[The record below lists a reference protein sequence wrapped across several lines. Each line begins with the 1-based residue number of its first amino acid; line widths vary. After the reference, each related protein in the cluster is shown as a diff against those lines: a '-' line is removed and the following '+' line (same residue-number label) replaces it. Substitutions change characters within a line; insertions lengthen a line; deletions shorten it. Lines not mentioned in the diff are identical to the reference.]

1 MQLRQRIALFL
12 FSINM
17 ALAAAA
23 PAPSHP
29 EYRVTVVGPA
39 NSVASDINQA
49 GTVVGYYQTGVSTT
63 RAFLNRGA
71 GMVNL
76 GGPDSTS
83 STAVA
88 INDKGQVLG
97 NRSTAGG
104 ERRGFVY
111 YQGTQRDL
119 AGIAGV
125 PTGFMDI
132 NNAGY
137 ITAGAYIDPPGNQH
151 VYLRAP
157 DGSLRDIGALPAA
170 VRPSTVGGAL
180 NNRNQIAGGSGPL
193 TFPEQPYRAILWDK
207 GVMRDLGDFGW
218 APNIGNAINDRGQVA
233 GYATLPV
240 GLHNQVAFLYS
251 HGRMINIDGRPVFQG
266 MFSGAT
272 GINNLGYVVGFS
284 DHLSGFIYRG
294 RRMESLNALIDPGQ
308 GWDIHNPQAI
318 NDAGQIAA
326 TGWRGGVTYALRLDL
341 IRPCLETAPALAP
354 DEQAAF
360 GAAGRSPE
368 AAAAQARAEAEAQPR
383 EVALPVRQ

>member
-1 MQLRQRIALFL
+1 VVEHRQLGLRE
-12 FSINM
+12 
-17 ALAAAA
+17 
-23 PAPSHP
+23 P
-29 EYRVTVVGPA
+29 ELRV
-39 NSVASDINQA
+39 I
-49 GTVVGYYQTGVSTT
+49 
-63 RAFLNRGA
+63 
-71 GMVNL
+71 
-76 GGPDSTS
+76 PDSTS

-240 GLHNQVAFLYS
+240 GLHNQCIVYCWCEDDPRLAELVMEY
-251 HGRMINIDGRPVFQG
+251 
-266 MFSGAT
+266 
-272 GINNLGYVVGFS
+272 
-284 DHLSGFIYRG
+284 LSGYEFG
-294 RRMESLNALIDPGQ
+294 RSISSP
-308 GWDIHNPQAI
+308 
-318 NDAGQIAA
+318 AA
-326 TGWRGGVTYALRLDL
+326 TGTALERPSSTPLARHRRARPDAAGHGRHGGV
-341 IRPCLETAPALAP
+341 PP
-354 DEQAAF
+354 DPRISPTC
-360 GAAGRSPE
+360 RS
-368 AAAAQARAEAEAQPR
+368 
-383 EVALPVRQ
+383 

>member
-12 FSINM
+12 LSINM
-17 ALAAAA
+17 ALANAA
-23 PAPSHP
+23 PGYP

-39 NSVASDINQA
+39 NSVPNDINQA
-49 GTVVGYYQTGVSTT
+49 GTVVGHYQTGPGTT

-71 GMVNL
+71 GVVQL
-76 GGPDSTS
+76 GGPDSTT

-97 NRSTAGG
+97 NRSTTGG
-104 ERRGFVY
+104 GQRGFVY

-119 AGIAGV
+119 AGIPGV
-125 PTGFMDI
+125 QTNFSDI

-157 DGSLRDIGALPAA
+157 DGSFTDIGALPAS
-170 VRPSTVGGAL
+170 VRPSTIGGAL
-180 NNRNQIAGGSGPL
+180 NRRNQIAGGSGPL
-193 TFPEQPYRAILWDK
+193 TFPEQPYHAILWDK

-272 GINNLGYVVGFS
+272 GINNLAHVVGFS

-308 GWDIHNPQAI
+308 GWDIRNPIAI

-326 TGWRGGVTYALRLDL
+326 IGWRGTVQYAVRLDL
-341 IRPCLETAPALAP
+341 IRPCLEKAPALPP
-354 DEQAAF
+354 DEQAAI
-360 GAAGRSPE
+360 AGTRPSPE
-368 AAAAQARAEAEAQPR
+368 AAAAEARAEAEAQAR
-383 EVALPVRQ
+383 EVTLPVQQ